1 MKFTI
6 LPFQVNKQ
14 SDISEVWGWANA
26 MVVETVGRKIWRSG
40 KLKKIRCSY
49 SYLVDFGIILKI
61 IWGNDMVYTTV
72 TNKLL
77 DEKIYE
83 AISQISHR
91 KKQCSDIEGIY
102 DYIIKVD
109 LLVDMPSEV
118 LEERFYTLEMED
130 KIVNKFKDAD
140 SFYIRKKFLR

>member
-1 MKFTI
+1 
-6 LPFQVNKQ
+6 
-14 SDISEVWGWANA
+14 
-26 MVVETVGRKIWRSG
+26 
-40 KLKKIRCSY
+40 
-49 SYLVDFGIILKI
+49 
-61 IWGNDMVYTTV
+61 MVYTTV

-77 DEKIYE
+77 DEKIHE

-130 KIVNKFKDAD
+130 KIVNKSKDAD
-140 SFYIRKKFLR
+140 SFYIRKKLLR

>member
-1 MKFTI
+1 
-6 LPFQVNKQ
+6 
-14 SDISEVWGWANA
+14 
-26 MVVETVGRKIWRSG
+26 
-40 KLKKIRCSY
+40 
-49 SYLVDFGIILKI
+49 
-61 IWGNDMVYTTV
+61 MVYTTV

-102 DYIIKVD
+102 D